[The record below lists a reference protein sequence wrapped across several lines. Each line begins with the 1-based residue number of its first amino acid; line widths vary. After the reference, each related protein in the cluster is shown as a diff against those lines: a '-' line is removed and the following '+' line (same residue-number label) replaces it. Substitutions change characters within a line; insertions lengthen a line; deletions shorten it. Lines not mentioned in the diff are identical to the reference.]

1 MDVPPVRLW
10 GYAAEIDGEVVA
22 FGGLAFMP
30 DQVVAFM
37 QGHEH
42 IARFPVAFHRA
53 VVRGLREAQ
62 GRGIGRII
70 AIADENVPAA
80 ARWLDR
86 LGFVLRDE
94 VWVWEAGWQV

>member
-10 GYAAEIDGEVVA
+10 GYAAEHNGEVLA

-30 DQVVAFM
+30 DYVVAFM

-42 IARFPVAFHRA
+42 IARFPLAFHRA
-53 VVRGLREAQ
+53 VKRGLEEAK
-62 GRGIGRII
+62 GRGITRII
-70 AIADENVPAA
+70 AVADENVPAA
-80 ARWLDR
+80 ARWLER

-94 VWVWEAGWQV
+94 LHVLEM